1 MKIRFCSFGIGFY
14 IWSYKPQLLCNFL
27 VFTFSFA
34 RFENHFKFF
43 YKINLYYF
51 LYGFFGHEKKN
62 IPDTLCSRRG
72 VVIAIKL
79 FEIEEQHDWK
89 GFVTA
94 RGLHNGA
101 KQFLKSYL
109 NCNEHG
115 LRTQAKSLI
124 LCGPNS
130 NPNPR

>member
-1 MKIRFCSFGIGFY
+1 MT
-14 IWSYKPQLLCNFL
+14 LNFQ
-27 VFTFSFA
+27 VFFLQNTPV
-34 RFENHFKFF
+34 
-43 YKINLYYF
+43 LYF

-79 FEIEEQHDWK
+79 CEIEEQHDWK

-101 KQFLKSYL
+101 KKVLKSNL
-109 NCNEHG
+109 NCNDFIG
-115 LRTQAKSLI
+115 FIGCL
-124 LCGPNS
+124 
-130 NPNPR
+130 

>member
-1 MKIRFCSFGIGFY
+1 MVFSDMK
-14 IWSYKPQLLCNFL
+14 
-27 VFTFSFA
+27 
-34 RFENHFKFF
+34 
-43 YKINLYYF
+43 
-51 LYGFFGHEKKN
+51 KKN

-109 NCNEHG
+109 NCNKHG
-115 LRTQAKSLI
+115 LRKVVIEGMACQLPS
-124 LCGPNS
+124 
-130 NPNPR
+130 R